1 VNNPGV
7 TFQDILCDEKL
18 VTAAGRRWHGV
29 LIFTALR
36 LQETHL
42 LMVRWREDLFF
53 LSISG
58 ELSWEYLLL
67 NIGVGSDFRNL

>member
-7 TFQDILCDEKL
+7 TFQDVLCDEKL
-18 VTAAGRRWHGV
+18 VTAAGRGWHGV
-29 LIFTALR
+29 LIFAALR

-42 LMVRWREDLFF
+42 LMIRWCEDLFF

-58 ELSWEYLLL
+58 ELSREYLLL
-67 NIGVGSDFRNL
+67 NIGVWSDFRNL